1 MAHARRSGGKVENF
15 LPKRLVDIAYQSPPP
30 YVEGNAVSKKQEH
43 HMRFLKTVTLSAAF
57 AVAATAAM
65 ADKLPLGSIS
75 SYLNKMTTAQGEFT
89 QINSDGTI
97 STGTIYIKRP
107 GRVRFEYNAPET
119 GLVIAG
125 SNTVVIYDTK
135 SNQPPETYP
144 LSRTP
149 LSIILARNVNLTQ
162 AKMVTGHAYDGTATT
177 VTAQDPENPQY
188 GNIQMKFTGPNP
200 ELRQWIINDGNG
212 SQTTVVLGELKQGGS
227 LPNKLFDVGS
237 PGTANR

>member
-1 MAHARRSGGKVENF
+1 
-15 LPKRLVDIAYQSPPP
+15 
-30 YVEGNAVSKKQEH
+30 
-43 HMRFLKTVTLSAAF
+43 MRFLKTFTLGAAL
-57 AVAATAAM
+57 ALAATTAM
-65 ADKLPLGSIS
+65 ADKLPLRSIS
-75 SYLNKMTTAQGEFT
+75 GYLNAMTTAKGDFT
-89 QINSDGTI
+89 QINGDGTI

-107 GRVRFEYNAPET
+107 GRVRFEYNAPDT

-144 LSRTP
+144 LARTP
-149 LSIILARNVNLTQ
+149 LSIILARNVDLGK

-212 SQTTVVLGELKQGGS
+212 GQTTVVLGELKKGGS

-237 PGTANR
+237 PGSANR

>member
-1 MAHARRSGGKVENF
+1 
-15 LPKRLVDIAYQSPPP
+15 
-30 YVEGNAVSKKQEH
+30 
-43 HMRFLKTVTLSAAF
+43 MRFLKTITLG
-57 AVAATAAM
+57 AVLALAATGAW

-75 SYLNKMTTAQGEFT
+75 SYLNSLTTAKGEFT
-89 QINSDGTI
+89 QINGDGTI

-107 GRVRFEYNAPET
+107 GRVRFEYNAPDT

-144 LSRTP
+144 LARTP
-149 LSIILARNVNLTQ
+149 LSIILARNVNLGQ
-162 AKMVTGHAYDGTATT
+162 AKMVTGHAYDGKATT

-188 GNIQMKFTGPNP
+188 GNIQMKFTGPTP

-212 SQTTVVLGELKQGGS
+212 SQTTVILGDLKKGGS
-227 LPNKLFDVGS
+227 LPNTLFDTSKG
-237 PGTANR
+237 GR

>member
-1 MAHARRSGGKVENF
+1 
-15 LPKRLVDIAYQSPPP
+15 
-30 YVEGNAVSKKQEH
+30 
-43 HMRFLKTVTLSAAF
+43 MRFLKTITMSAAL
-57 AVAATAAM
+57 AVAATGAM
-65 ADKLPLGSIS
+65 ADKLPLKNIS
-75 SYLNKMTTAQGEFT
+75 SYLNAMTTAKGEFT

-107 GRVRFEYNAPET
+107 GRVRFEYNAPDT

-125 SNTVVIYDTK
+125 SNTVVIIDTK

-144 LSRTP
+144 LARTP
-149 LSIILARNVNLTQ
+149 LSIILARNVNLGQ

-212 SQTTVVLGELKQGGS
+212 SQTTVVLGELKKGGN

-237 PGTANR
+237 PGTVNR